1 MNAIALPT
9 SSDRL
14 HALDA
19 VRAGA
24 LLLGIVLHATMSFFF
39 VIPAQD
45 VSQSTALAVTFYA
58 IHSFRMSL
66 FFLIA
71 GFFAHLL
78 FHRRGARGFL
88 KDRAKRILVPL
99 AAGWLLLAPPT
110 IAAVIW
116 GLQRTFPAQAAA
128 GGELPASQGFPLVH
142 LWFLYY
148 LAIFYALA
156 LVLRAGFVALVDK
169 SGKIRTRM
177 DGWAGGA
184 LRSHFA
190 PLVLAAPTI
199 AVLYFDASWAV
210 WFGIPTPDTGL
221 LPQLPALVAYGTA
234 FALGWVLHRR
244 VDRLETIARQW
255 PVNLGLGV
263 GLTATCLWIAGPTPN
278 LAAATVIEG
287 GATLRLVYAA
297 AYVLSIWT
305 WTFGLLGAALRFLS
319 AESAIRRYF
328 SDASYWLYLVHPPIV
343 FGMQVLLMKVPL
355 HWSLK
360 FPAILAVTM
369 AVLLVSYHYLVRP
382 TFVGEILNGRRYS
395 RKSAKATQPNIS
407 AATVRT
413 FRAEPGAGA
422 SIHLQPDAAP
432 EPLAELVNVTKRY
445 GKTVALDGLSLAVR
459 PGELLAMLGPNGA
472 GKSTAIGLWL
482 GTLQADEGTARV
494 MGASPLDSNSRLGVG
509 VMMQEVSLTPML
521 TTREHVAL
529 TTSYYSAPLGVEE
542 TLELTGTSALAKRRY
557 GKLSAGQKR
566 QVQFATAVCGR
577 PRLLFLDEPTVGLD
591 LQAREAIWKAIAKL
605 RDDGCSIVLT
615 THYLEE
621 AEALADRV
629 VVLAKGRLIA
639 EGSVDEMRALVTRK
653 RIRCSSTVDIGEMK
667 SWPGVVDVT
676 READLL
682 HVTASDAETVV
693 RRLLA
698 ADPDLRQ
705 LEVQQA
711 SLAEAF
717 TEITQEAA

>member
-1 MNAIALPT
+1 MSMNQTTPFDLPT
-9 SSDRL
+9 SPDRL

-19 VRAGA
+19 ARAGA
-24 LLLGIVLHATMSFFF
+24 LLLGIVLHATMSFFYF
-39 VIPAQD
+39 VPAQD
-45 VSQSTALAVTFYA
+45 VSQSTALAVTFYV

-66 FFLIA
+66 FFLIS

-78 FHRRGARGFL
+78 FHRRGTRGFL
-88 KDRAKRILVPL
+88 KDRAKRVLVPL
-99 AAGWLLLAPPT
+99 TAGWLLLAPPT
-110 IAAVIW
+110 IAAAIW
-116 GLQRTFPAQAAA
+116 GLKRTFPALAETGGDSSAMA
-128 GGELPASQGFPLVH
+128 GQGFPLVH

-148 LAIFYALA
+148 LSLFYAAA
-156 LVLRAGFVALVDK
+156 LVLRAAFVALDQ
-169 SGKIRTRM
+169 SEKIRTRI
-177 DGWAGGA
+177 DRWAGGA
-184 LRSHFA
+184 LASYFA
-190 PLVLAAPTI
+190 PLVLAAPTV
-199 AVLYFDASWAV
+199 AVLYFHEAWAV
-210 WFGIPTPDTGL
+210 WFGIPTPDNGL
-221 LPQLPALVAYGTA
+221 MPQLPALVAYGTP

-244 VDRLETIARQW
+244 ADRLEIFARQW
-255 PVNLGLGV
+255 AVNLGLAMA
-263 GLTATCLWIAGPTPN
+263 LTSTCLAIAGLTPN
-278 LAAATVIEG
+278 LAAMTSGGGIEG
-287 GATLRLVYAA
+287 GSAMRLTYTA

-305 WTFGLLGAALRFLS
+305 WTFGLLGMAVRFFS
-319 AESAIRRYF
+319 EENAVRRYF
-328 SDASYWLYLVHPPIV
+328 ADASYWLYLVHPPIV
-343 FGMQVLLMKVPL
+343 FGLQVLLMKVPL
-355 HWSLK
+355 HWSIK

-369 AVLLVSYHYLVRP
+369 AVLLLSYHYLVRP
-382 TFVGEILNGRRYS
+382 TALGELLNGRRYPRGS
-395 RKSAKATQPNIS
+395 SKATDGDAHRPLVLQS
-407 AATVRT
+407 D
-413 FRAEPGAGA
+413 AEPV
-422 SIHLQPDAAP
+422 
-432 EPLAELVNVTKRY
+432 AELVNVTKRY

-459 PGELLAMLGPNGA
+459 PGELLAVLGPNGA

-482 GTLQADEGTARV
+482 GTLQPGEGFAKV
-494 MGASPLDSNSRLGVG
+494 LGGSPLEVAGRLGVG
-509 VMMQEVSLTPML
+509 VMMQEVTLAPML
-521 TTREHVAL
+521 SASEHVAL
-529 TTSYYSAPLGVEE
+529 TASYYRDPLSVEE
-542 TLELTGTSALAKRRY
+542 TLALTGTLALAKRRY

-591 LQAREAIWKAIAKL
+591 LQAREAMWKVIGRL

-653 RIRCSSTVDIGEMK
+653 RIRCASTVDIREMK
-667 SWPGVVDVT
+667 SWPGVVEVT
-676 READLL
+676 RAANLV

-711 SLAEAF
+711 RLAEAF

>member
-1 MNAIALPT
+1 MNATALPT
-9 SSDRL
+9 PSDRL
-14 HALDA
+14 HGLDA
-19 VRAGA
+19 ARAGA

-45 VSQSTALAVTFYA
+45 VSQSTALAVTFYV

-71 GFFAHLL
+71 GFFARLL

-99 AAGWLLLAPPT
+99 TAGWLLLAPPT

-116 GLQRTFPAQAAA
+116 GLTRTFPEAAA
-128 GGELPASQGFPLVH
+128 NGDPSALAPQGFPLVH

-148 LAIFYALA
+148 LAIFYVLAIVLQSGMAAL
-156 LVLRAGFVALVDK
+156 DK
-169 SGKIRTRM
+169 GERIRTRV
-177 DGWAGGA
+177 DRWVGGA
-184 LRSHFA
+184 VVTWLA
-190 PLVLAAPTI
+190 PLVLAAPTA
-199 AVLYFDASWAV
+199 AVLYFKSDWAV

-221 LPQLPALVAYGTA
+221 MPQLPALVAYGTA

-244 VDRLETIARQW
+244 VDRLDTIARQW
-255 PVNLGLGV
+255 LVNLGLGV
-263 GLTATCLWIAGPTPN
+263 ALTATCLWIAGSTPS
-278 LAAATVIEG
+278 LAAATVIQG
-287 GATLRLVYAA
+287 GATMRLIYAA

-305 WTFGLLGAALRFLS
+305 WTFGLLGAALRFFS
-319 AESAIRRYF
+319 EESAIRRYF
-328 SDASYWLYLVHPPIV
+328 SDASYWFYLVHPPIV
-343 FGMQVLLMKVPL
+343 FGLQVLLMQVPL
-355 HWSLK
+355 HWSIK
-360 FPAILAVTM
+360 FPVILAVTM
-369 AVLLVSYHYLVRP
+369 GVLLASYHYLVRP
-382 TFVGEILNGRRYS
+382 TALGEILNGRRVPGRS
-395 RKSAKATQPNIS
+395 SKA
-407 AATVRT
+407 AAGN
-413 FRAEPGAGA
+413 AEPPLVSGLRAAPLGDAG
-422 SIHLQPDAAP
+422 IRFQPDAAP

-482 GTLQADEGTARV
+482 GTLQPDEGTARV

-521 TTREHVAL
+521 TASEHVAL
-529 TTSYYSAPLGVEE
+529 TTSYYSAPLPVAE
-542 TLELTGTSALAKRRY
+542 TLELTGTSALATRRY

-591 LQAREAIWKAIAKL
+591 LQAREAIWKAIARL

-629 VVLAKGRLIA
+629 VVLAKGRLVA

-676 READLL
+676 REAGLL

>member
-1 MNAIALPT
+1 MTMNRPAPFDLPT
-9 SSDRL
+9 SPDRL

-19 VRAGA
+19 ARAGA

-39 VIPAQD
+39 VVPAQD
-45 VSQSTALAVTFYA
+45 VSQSTALAVTFYV

-66 FFLIA
+66 FFLIS

-78 FHRRGARGFL
+78 FHRRGTRGFL
-88 KDRAKRILVPL
+88 KDRAKRVLVPL
-99 AAGWLLLAPPT
+99 TAGWLLLAPPT

-116 GLQRTFPAQAAA
+116 GLKRTFPALAETGGDSSAMA
-128 GGELPASQGFPLVH
+128 GQGFPLVH

-148 LAIFYALA
+148 LSLFYAVA
-156 LVLRAGFVALVDK
+156 LVLRAAFVALDQ
-169 SGKIRTRM
+169 SEKIRTRV
-177 DGWAGGA
+177 DRWAGGA
-184 LRSHFA
+184 LASYLA
-190 PLVLAAPTI
+190 PLVLAAPTV
-199 AVLYFDASWAV
+199 AVLYFHEAWAV

-221 LPQLPALVAYGTA
+221 MPQLPALVAYGTP

-244 VDRLETIARQW
+244 ADRLEVFARQW
-255 PVNLGLGV
+255 PVNLGLAMALTSTCLAIA
-263 GLTATCLWIAGPTPN
+263 GLTPS
-278 LAAATVIEG
+278 LAATTSGGGVEG
-287 GATLRLVYAA
+287 GSAMRLTYTA

-305 WTFGLLGAALRFLS
+305 WTFGLLGMAVRFFS
-319 AESAIRRYF
+319 GENAVRRYF
-328 SDASYWLYLVHPPIV
+328 ADASYWLYLVHPPIV
-343 FGMQVLLMKVPL
+343 FGLQVLLMKVPL
-355 HWSLK
+355 HWSIK

-369 AVLLVSYHYLVRP
+369 AVLLLSYHYLVRP
-382 TFVGEILNGRRYS
+382 TALGELLNGRRYPRGS
-395 RKSAKATQPNIS
+395 SKAAGGDAHRPLVLQS
-407 AATVRT
+407 G
-413 FRAEPGAGA
+413 AEPV
-422 SIHLQPDAAP
+422 
-432 EPLAELVNVTKRY
+432 AELVNVTKRY

-459 PGELLAMLGPNGA
+459 PGELLAVLGPNGA

-482 GTLQADEGTARV
+482 GTLQPEDGVAKVLGL
-494 MGASPLDSNSRLGVG
+494 SPLEVASRLGVG
-509 VMMQEVSLTPML
+509 VMMQEVTLAPML
-521 TTREHVAL
+521 TASEHVAL
-529 TTSYYSAPLGVEE
+529 TASYYRDPLSVEE
-542 TLELTGTSALAKRRY
+542 TLALTGTLALAKRRY

-591 LQAREAIWKAIAKL
+591 LQAREAMWKVIGRL

-639 EGSVDEMRALVTRK
+639 LGSVDEMRALVTRK
-653 RIRCSSTVDIGEMK
+653 RIRCASTVDIREMK
-667 SWPGVVDVT
+667 SWPGVVEVT
-676 READLL
+676 RAANLV

>member
-1 MNAIALPT
+1 MNRPT
-9 SSDRL
+9 PLDLSTSPDRL

-19 VRAGA
+19 ARAGA

-45 VSQSTALAVTFYA
+45 VSQSTALAVTFYV

-78 FHRRGARGFL
+78 FHRRGTRGFL
-88 KDRAKRILVPL
+88 KDRAKRVLVPL
-99 AAGWLLLAPPT
+99 TAGWLLLAPPT

-116 GLQRTFPAQAAA
+116 GLKRTFPALAETGDDSSAMA
-128 GGELPASQGFPLVH
+128 GQGFPLVH

-156 LVLRAGFVALVDK
+156 LALRTGLVALDK
-169 SGKIRTRM
+169 SEKIRTRM

-184 LRSHFA
+184 LRSYFA

-199 AVLYFDASWAV
+199 AVLYFKTDWAV

-221 LPQLPALVAYGTA
+221 MPQLPALVAYGTP
-234 FALGWVLHRR
+234 FALGWILHRR
-244 VDRLETIARQW
+244 LRHLEVFARQW
-255 PVNLGLGV
+255 PVNLGLAV
-263 GLTATCLWIAGPTPN
+263 ALTSTCLAIAGLTPN
-278 LAAATVIEG
+278 LASATVIEG
-287 GATLRLVYAA
+287 GSTMRLAYTA

-305 WTFGLLGAALRFLS
+305 WTFGLLGMAVRYFSGAS
-319 AESAIRRYF
+319 AGRRYF
-328 SDASYWLYLVHPPIV
+328 ADASYWLYLVHPPIV
-343 FGMQVLLMKVPL
+343 FGLQVLLMKVPL
-355 HWSLK
+355 HWSIK

-382 TFVGEILNGRRYS
+382 TALGELLNGRRYS
-395 RKSAKATQPNIS
+395 RRTSKATDRDANPPLVS
-407 AATVRT
+407 A
-413 FRAEPGAGA
+413 FRPAESEHAA
-422 SIHLQPDAAP
+422 RKSDA
-432 EPLAELVNVTKRY
+432 ESVAELVSVTKRY

-459 PGELLAMLGPNGA
+459 PGELLAVLGPNGA

-482 GTLQADEGTARV
+482 GTLQPEEGVAKV
-494 MGASPLDSNSRLGVG
+494 LGGSPLEVASRLGVG
-509 VMMQEVSLTPML
+509 VMMQEVTLTPML
-521 TTREHVAL
+521 TASEHVAL
-529 TTSYYSAPLGVEE
+529 TTSYYRDPLSVEE
-542 TLELTGTSALAKRRY
+542 TLALTGTGELAKRRY

-591 LQAREAIWKAIAKL
+591 IQAREAMWKVIGRL

-629 VVLAKGRLIA
+629 VVLARGKLIA

-653 RIRCSSTVDIGEMK
+653 RIRCASTVDIREMK

-676 READLL
+676 REANFV